1 MDNALIYFGGAVKAL
16 DDNGRVGGYL
26 VRFSDPDADEIRKDL
41 TGEYFTTKTY
51 LGPADGDG
59 AESIFDHGFAIEPP
73 AGSKVDAATLK
84 AIRELADRTFQPL
97 KTKRDAVG
105 IWAETVLDIADAYE
119 QAVFGMV
126 KKGKL
131 GWSSG
136 APGHRV
142 KKAEDGQILRWPIG
156 EGSLTP
162 RPAEPL
168 NRAIAAKSLTSVK
181 FVSLDEDSE
190 GEPGFGCED
199 CNDNYLKGAQDYQCA
214 KHRHAPSRRV
224 PLAAKLNQLIE
235 DRVDDGLSRDDFVKR
250 MAREATVDASVIESV
265 LSGDTPRPPDAHLK
279 AFARV
284 LGVDFGALRESAHGL
299 SQTIKGMFEEALAEQ
314 TPSRWELDSVYSRII
329 RKLANAASASQL
341 AGVSFDLAA
350 KVKEAT
356 AEYLALLEAHAL
368 SQIEAWLED
377 GSEEE
382 FYLKAIVDLSS
393 DLPVSGQL
401 DLDDHSQV
409 VVSALREVAKRF
421 RANHEGRVKSGR
433 VLSEKNRTRL
443 STLLEQLQPISE
455 ELQKLLDES
464 KPMASDAEKR
474 AVLGEYLRMKQRL
487 HQIGVN

>member
-1 MDNALIYFGGAVKAL
+1 MEDALIYFGGAVKAL
-16 DDNGRVGGYL
+16 DDEGRVGGYL
-26 VRFSDPDADEIRKDL
+26 VRFSDPEADEIRKDL
-41 TGEYFTTKTY
+41 TGEYFTVKTY
-51 LGPADGDG
+51 LGPADGNG
-59 AESIFDHGFAIEPP
+59 AESIFDHGFPIEPP
-73 AGSKVDAATLK
+73 ADTKIDAATLK
-84 AIRELADRTFQPL
+84 AIRELADRTFAPL

-119 QAVFGMV
+119 NAVFGMV

-168 NRAIAAKSLTSVK
+168 NRAIAAKSLASVK
-181 FVSLDEDSE
+181 FVSLDEDAE
-190 GEPGFGCED
+190 TPTDFGCEE
-199 CNDNYLKGAQDYQCA
+199 CNDNFVKGAQDYQCA
-214 KHRHAPSRRV
+214 KHRPAPVKRV
-224 PLAAKLNQLIE
+224 PLAAKLNQLID

-250 MAREATVDASVIESV
+250 MAREAAVDTEAVESV
-265 LSGDTPRPPDAHLK
+265 LSGQTPRPPDAHMK

-284 LGVDFGALRESAHGL
+284 LGVDFAALRESAHGL
-299 SQTIKGMFEEALAEQ
+299 NQTIKGMFEEALAEQ

-368 SQIEAWLED
+368 SQIEAWLE
-377 GSEEE
+377 GGGEEE
-382 FYLKAIVDLSS
+382 FYLKAILDLRQ
-393 DLPVSGQL
+393 DLPVSGGL
-401 DLDDHSQV
+401 ALDDHSQL

-443 STLLEQLQPISE
+443 SALVAQIQTINE
-455 ELQKLLDES
+455 EIQGLLDES
-464 KPMASDAEKR
+464 KPMASEAEKR
-474 AVLGEYLRMKQRL
+474 ALLGEHLRLKQRL
-487 HQIGVN
+487 HNLGVN